1 MTMNHRIAAL
11 GLVFMPS
18 SLRSGGI
25 AMPFRLRLTR
35 MFMPPLPTDA
45 AAVDRRRPAR
55 WLGLA
60 GVLALAPLLASCVT
74 VKPQERAILA
84 DPSMQFESD
93 PQAAQ
98 VRHAIENREGSYGG
112 AGVTG
117 GGCGCN

>member
-1 MTMNHRIAAL
+1 MKHLEIA
-11 GLVFMPS
+11 LVFV
-18 SLRSGGI
+18 
-25 AMPFRLRLTR
+25 AT
-35 MFMPPLPTDA
+35 
-45 AAVDRRRPAR
+45 
-55 WLGLA
+55 
-60 GVLALAPLLASCVT
+60 LASGCVT
-74 VKPQERAILA
+74 VKPQERAVLA